1 MTEAGMNLSRALPY
15 IGMGGV
21 VLGNVTANVFM
32 KIGSNQVAAAQG
44 PAGLLNLST
53 IVGIGIFGISVL
65 LYAWVLKHLPLY
77 LAQSMAALQFIG
89 VIAMAAIFFGEPIV
103 MRQWIG
109 FALIIFGLVIVA
121 G

>member
-1 MTEAGMNLSRALPY
+1 MTDTGMNLARAWPY

-21 VLGNVTANVFM
+21 VLGNVTANLFM
-32 KIGSNQVAAAQG
+32 KLGSNQAAAMTG
-44 PAGLLNLST
+44 SSSFVTLPT
-53 IVGIGIFGISVL
+53 IVGIAIFGASVL

-77 LAQSMAALQFIG
+77 LAQSMAALQFVG
-89 VIAMAAIFFGEPIV
+89 VIMTAAIFFGEPIV

-109 FALIIFGLVIVA
+109 FALIMLGLAVVA